1 MDSSKD
7 ILEKGTILKGL
18 GFCITWMIK
27 FESAVGASFLDDS
40 RRDALRKDRL

>member
-27 FESAVGASFLDDS
+27 NLNQQLVLLFWMTAAGML
-40 RRDALRKDRL
+40 